1 MFYDLQIWLLF
12 MRRLRLNIV
21 YRRGLRV
28 RLINKVYEIGIL
40 IECFFLQVGHQI
52 IVSYAE
58 CMNVPLF
65 RRRIRGS
72 SR

>member
-1 MFYDLQIWLLF
+1 MSL
-12 MRRLRLNIV
+12 
-21 YRRGLRV
+21 
-28 RLINKVYEIGIL
+28 
-40 IECFFLQVGHQI
+40 LQVGHQI

-72 SR
+72 SRFKLLLEIIILFFFVLVGLYSEDLCLQASET